1 MIRINL
7 LPVRELKKQA
17 SLRRQLYIFG
27 AVIGAVLIGI
37 SVVWMMDMQAIAQL
51 DEQKAGLRAE
61 LERLKPIVDEVNTLE
76 RREKM
81 LTTHIDTIQRL
92 RGNQRGPVRVLD
104 QLSRNLPEQTWLE
117 TVDESAGIYNVAGY
131 ALTNFAVADLLRN
144 LQRST
149 EFTGVDLVSSEQT
162 VIATRE
168 IKKFI
173 IQFHRAPGS
182 GAKPEATPSTGQR
195 KPGA

>member
-7 LPVRELKKQA
+7 LPIRELKKQA
-17 SLRRQLYIFG
+17 SLRRELYIFG
-27 AVIGAVLIGI
+27 AITGAVLIGI
-37 SVVWMMDMQAIAQL
+37 CVSWMMDIQAIAQL
-51 DEQKAGLRAE
+51 EEQKRSLRAE
-61 LERLKPIVDEVNTLE
+61 LERLRPIVDEVNTLE

-92 RGNQRGPVRVLD
+92 RSNQRGPVRVLD
-104 QLSRNLPEQTWLE
+104 ELSRNLPEHTWLE
-117 TVDESAGIYNVAGY
+117 TIDESAGIYKVAGY

-144 LQRST
+144 LQRSG
-149 EFTGVDLVSSEQT
+149 EFNGVDLVSSEQT

-173 IQFHRAPGS
+173 IQFQRATGS
-182 GAKPEATPSTGQR
+182 GKPAATPSTTQR

>member
-17 SLRRQLYIFG
+17 LLRRQLYLFAAGI
-27 AVIGAVLIGI
+27 AVLLTGIG
-37 SVVWMMDMQAIAQL
+37 SVWMIGMQAKAQFE
-51 DEQKAGLRAE
+51 EQKTALRGE
-61 LERLKPIVDEVNTLE
+61 LERLKPIVDEVNALE

-81 LTTHIDTIQRL
+81 LNTHINTIQRL
-92 RGNQRGPVRVLD
+92 RSNQRGPVRVLD
-104 QLSRNLPEQTWLE
+104 ELSRNLPEQTWLE
-117 TVDESAGIYNVAGY
+117 TIDENAGVYKVAGY

-144 LQRST
+144 LQRSQ
-149 EFTGVDLVSSEQT
+149 EFTGVDLVSSEQA

-173 IQFHRAPGS
+173 IQFQRASG
-182 GAKPEATPSTGQR
+182 GAKPDATPSTVQR

>member
-7 LPVRELKKQA
+7 LPVRELKKHA
-17 SLRRQLYIFG
+17 SLRRQLYMFA
-27 AVIGAVLIGI
+27 AVIGAVLIGVG
-37 SVVWMMDMQAIAQL
+37 SVWIMDMQAIAQL

-61 LERLKPIVDEVNTLE
+61 LERLKPIVDEVNALE

-81 LTTHIDTIQRL
+81 LHTHINTIQRL
-92 RGNQRGPVRVLD
+92 RSNQRGPVRVLD
-104 QLSRNLPEQTWLE
+104 ELSRNLPEQTWLE
-117 TVDESAGIYNVAGY
+117 TIDESAGVYKVAGY

-144 LQRST
+144 LQRSR

-173 IQFHRAPGS
+173 IQFQRATGS
-182 GAKPEATPSTGQR
+182 AKPDATPSTAQR

>member
-17 SLRRQLYIFG
+17 VLRQQLDIFG
-27 AVIGAVLIGI
+27 AATVAMVIGVGL
-37 SVVWMMDMQAIAQL
+37 VWMIDQRTIGQL
-51 DEQKAGLRAE
+51 ETEKAGWRIE
-61 LERLKPIVDEVNTLE
+61 LARLKPIVDEVNDLE
-76 RREKM
+76 RRETF
-81 LTTHIDTIQRL
+81 LNTRIETIQRL
-92 RGNQRGPVRVLD
+92 RSNQRGPVHVLD
-104 QLSRNLPEQTWLE
+104 ELSRNLPEQTWLE
-117 TVDESAGIYNVAGY
+117 TIDEGGGVYKVAGY

-144 LQRST
+144 LQRSS
-149 EFTGVDLVSSEQT
+149 EFAGVDLVSSEQM

-173 IQFHRAPGS
+173 IQFQRAAGLT
-182 GAKPEATPSTGQR
+182 KPAATPSAAQR

>member
-17 SLRRQLYIFG
+17 VLRRQFDIFC
-27 AVIGAVLIGI
+27 AATVAVLLG
-37 SVVWMMDMQAIAQL
+37 VGLVWMIDTRTIAQF
-51 DEQKAGLRAE
+51 EAEKAGWRIE
-61 LERLKPIVDEVNTLE
+61 LDRLKPIVDEVSALE
-76 RREKM
+76 RRETF
-81 LTTHIDTIQRL
+81 LNTRLETIQRL
-92 RGNQRGPVRVLD
+92 RSNQRGPVHVLD
-104 QLSRNLPEQTWLE
+104 ELSRNLPEQTWLE
-117 TVDESAGIYNVAGY
+117 TIDEGGGVYKVGGY

-144 LQRST
+144 LQRSK
-149 EFTGVDLVSSEQT
+149 EFAGVDLVSSEQA

-173 IQFHRAPGS
+173 IQFQRAAGLT
-182 GAKPEATPSTGQR
+182 KPDATPSAAQR